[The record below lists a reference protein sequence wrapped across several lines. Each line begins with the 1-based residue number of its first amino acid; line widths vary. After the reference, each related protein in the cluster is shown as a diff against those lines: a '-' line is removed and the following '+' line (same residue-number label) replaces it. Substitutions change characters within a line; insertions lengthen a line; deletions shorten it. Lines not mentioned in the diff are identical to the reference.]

1 MFLFFFL
8 YGDDLCRRAYDLHCF
23 LTRLNECVCES
34 AVYSK
39 KCYKYTYGTNNA
51 MEVFL
56 MFCRYI
62 VPTRV
67 LVCLC
72 NEMRA
77 KMCSLSSCFKRW
89 LLYGGFFCYY
99 CVLSSVCILKRPF
112 SLHNFRQYTNI
123 CARVCLC
130 FFADASCLS
139 FSSHYFCLVFFFCF
153 DYQWEK
159 KTHLFRVTL
168 LLFLAAFSTAN
179 RKIQKG
185 KVQPF
190 LFKFNV

>member
-1 MFLFFFL
+1 MICFFFL
-8 YGDDLCRRAYDLHCF
+8 YGDELCRGAYDLHCF
-23 LTRLNECVCES
+23 LTRTCLNECVCES

-51 MEVFL
+51 MEVFF

-77 KMCSLSSCFKRW
+77 IKCSLSGCFKRW

-139 FSSHYFCLVFFFCF
+139 FSSHYFCFVFFFCF

-159 KTHLFRVTL
+159 KNTFVSCDTFTLFSS
-168 LLFLAAFSTAN
+168 FLDGKSKN
-179 RKIQKG
+179 SKRKSSAIF
-185 KVQPF
+185 V
-190 LFKFNV
+190 